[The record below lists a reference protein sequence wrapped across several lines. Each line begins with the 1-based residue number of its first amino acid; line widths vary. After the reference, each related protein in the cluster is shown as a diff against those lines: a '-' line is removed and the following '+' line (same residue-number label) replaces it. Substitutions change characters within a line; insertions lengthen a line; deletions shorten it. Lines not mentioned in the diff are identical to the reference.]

1 MTLRVA
7 VLALSTFALQ
17 AQIRSADYFD
27 FRFLGDFR
35 LAPDGRRIAYVVTT
49 IDKEA
54 NRRQSAIRLIGV
66 DGAGDRELTAD
77 GAAPRFSPDGRT
89 LAFLSSRGGGRPQLY
104 LLPLDGGEARRLT
117 SLEEGV
123 TSCSWSPDGSRF
135 ACLSRTGRTRSA
147 SDVRHYTRIRYKFND
162 TGWFDATR
170 AHIFVIDAATG
181 AARQITDGTEWN
193 DVDPRWSPDGK
204 SIAFV
209 SDRTGT
215 EYDGGRNT
223 DVWVV
228 AAEGG
233 KPRRISEHA
242 EADGSPRWSPDG
254 RWIAYVGVA
263 ERDGPAEIYLAPAG
277 GGPSRKATPALDQTV
292 ADLDWSPDGK
302 ALHFVS
308 GVRGETHL
316 YRIDAGSGEVRAVT
330 SGPRAIRAY
339 DTDGKVLVYSADDFQ
354 NLPDLYVDGRRITRL
369 NEKLFAGR
377 KLASVER
384 VPYRAA
390 DGWEI
395 DGFLVR
401 PLDFDPAKK
410 YPLVLSVH
418 GGPAGMYG
426 VDWFHEFQVYAAK
439 GWAVFF
445 TNPRGSTGY
454 GHKFARAVAKEW
466 GGKAYTDIMSGVE
479 HVVKRYPFIDADRLG
494 MTGGSYGG
502 FMVNWISTQSPIF
515 KAAVTLRCISNFIS
529 DEGTRDG
536 AFGHDR
542 DFGGDLWEN
551 FELYWHFSPLKHV
564 KRVRTPTLVLHAEN
578 DHRTPLEQGEQWFRA
593 LQHHGIVSEFVIFP
607 RENHN
612 LTRTGEPRH
621 IVESLDWQCY
631 WFDRFLN
638 GNARARRPN
647 EAPAAA
653 ESALR

>member
-1 MTLRVA
+1 MILRVLA
-7 VLALSTFALQ
+7 FALTALSLC
-17 AQIRSADYFD
+17 AQIRSADYLD
-27 FRFLGDFR
+27 FRFLGDVR

-49 IDKEA
+49 IDKEK
-54 NRRQSAIRLIGV
+54 NRRQNAIRLIGV
-66 DGAGDRELTAD
+66 DGSGDREFTAN
-77 GAAPRFSPDGRT
+77 GSAPRFSPDGKT
-89 LAFLSSRGGGRPQLY
+89 IAFLSNRDGGRPQLY
-104 LLPLDGGEARRLT
+104 LLPLDGGEARKLT
-117 SLEEGV
+117 SMEEGL
-123 TSCSWSPDGSRF
+123 SNCSWAPDGTRF
-135 ACLSRTGRTRSA
+135 VCLSRTGRVKSP

-162 TGWFDATR
+162 SGWFDSTR
-170 AHIFVIDAATG
+170 AHVFVIDAKTG
-181 AARQITDGTEWN
+181 AAKQITDGTQWN
-193 DVDPRWSPDGK
+193 DADPQWSPDGK

-215 EYDGGRNT
+215 EFDGGRNS

-233 KPRRISEHA
+233 KPRRISDHA
-242 EADGSPRWSPDG
+242 EGDGSPRWSPDG
-254 RWIAYVGVA
+254 KWIAYVGTA
-263 ERDGPAEIYLAPAG
+263 ERDGPAEIYVAPAEG
-277 GGPSRKATPALDQTV
+277 GASKKAAPALDQTI
-292 ADLDWSPDGK
+292 ADLDWSADGK
-302 ALHFVS
+302 ALHFLS

-316 YRIDAGSGEVRAVT
+316 YRIEVASGEVKSVT

-339 DTDGKVLVYSADDFQ
+339 ETDGKVLVYAADDFQ
-354 NLPDLYVDGRRITRL
+354 NLPDLYVNDKRLTRL

-384 VPYRAA
+384 VPYKAA

-410 YPLVLSVH
+410 YPMVLSVH

-439 GWAVFF
+439 GWVVFF

-479 HVVKRYPFIDADRLG
+479 HVVKNYKFIDADRLG

-502 FMVNWISTQSPIF
+502 FMVNWISTQSTIF
-515 KAAVTLRCISNFIS
+515 KASVTLRCISNFTS

-551 FELYWHFSPLKHV
+551 FELYWQFSPLKHV
-564 KRVRTPTLVLHAEN
+564 KRVRTPTLVLHSDN
-578 DHRTPLEQGEQWFRA
+578 DFRTPLEQGEQWFRA

-612 LTRTGEPRH
+612 LTRTGEPKH
-621 IVESLDWQCY
+621 IVESLDWQSY

-638 GNARARRPN
+638 GNAKAKRPN
-647 EAPAAA
+647 E
-653 ESALR
+653 L